1 MLRSARR
8 SPRVLRIRVVHED
21 GAVVVVDKPAG
32 LLSIATD
39 REQRRTAYAQVFER
53 LKRRTPRER
62 PFVVHRLD
70 REASG
75 LLVLAKTADAKHAL
89 QAQFHEHSASRSY
102 EAVVCG
108 LVSVERATLRSY
120 LRESAAHTTYETKPG
135 QGKLAV
141 THVEVVRRN
150 AARGRTLVR
159 LELETGRKHQVR
171 AQLAAW
177 GHAIV
182 GDPRY
187 GEDKE
192 QKERAPR
199 LALHGTRLSFRHPQ
213 SGERVTF
220 ESPLPDGI
228 RRMV

>member
-1 MLRSARR
+1 MSRSVRR
-8 SPRVLRIRVVHED
+8 KPRVPRVLVVHED
-21 GAVVVVDKPAG
+21 EAVVVVDKPAG
-32 LLSIATD
+32 LLSIATE
-39 REQRRTAYAQVFER
+39 RERERTAFAQVFEL
-53 LKRRTPRER
+53 LKSRKPRGR

-75 LLVLAKTADAKHAL
+75 LLVLAKTEDAKRDL
-89 QAQFHEHSASRSY
+89 QAQFHDHSAARSY
-102 EAVVCG
+102 EAVVTG
-108 LVSVERATLRSY
+108 IVTVERATLRSY

-141 THVEVVRRN
+141 THVVVVRCN
-150 AARGRTLVR
+150 PARGRTHVR

-177 GHAIV
+177 GHPIV

-187 GEDKE
+187 GEN
-192 QKERAPR
+192 EREAAPR
-199 LALHGTRLSFRHPQ
+199 LALHGTRLTFRHPQ
-213 SGERVTF
+213 SGEPITF
-220 ESPLPDGI
+220 ESPLPDAI

>member
-1 MLRSARR
+1 
-8 SPRVLRIRVVHED
+8 VVHED
-21 GAVVVVDKPAG
+21 RAVVVVDKPEG

-39 REQRRTAYAQVFER
+39 RESRRTAYAQVFER
-53 LKRRTPRER
+53 LKRRSPRER

-75 LLVLAKTADAKHAL
+75 LLVLAKTEDAKRAL
-89 QAQFHEHSASRSY
+89 QAQFHDHAASRVY
-102 EAVVCG
+102 EAVVTG
-108 LVSVERATLRSY
+108 LVAVERATLRSY

-141 THVEVVRRN
+141 THVEVIRRN

-171 AQLAAW
+171 SQLAAW
-177 GHAIV
+177 GHPIV

-187 GEDKE
+187 GGGAKNKED
-192 QKERAPR
+192 APR
-199 LALHGTRLSFRHPQ
+199 LALHGTRLRFRHPET
-213 SGERVTF
+213 GESAEF
-220 ESPLPDGI
+220 SSPLPDAI
-228 RRMV
+228 RRLV